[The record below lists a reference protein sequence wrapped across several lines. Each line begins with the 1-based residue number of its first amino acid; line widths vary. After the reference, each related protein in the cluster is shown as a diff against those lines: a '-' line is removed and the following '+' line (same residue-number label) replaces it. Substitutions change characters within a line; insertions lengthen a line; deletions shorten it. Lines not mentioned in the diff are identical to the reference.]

1 MHNAQL
7 YLRVRVERFYR
18 LRKTFEAIAA
28 GDQNISKSPVFKV
41 NGLIT
46 NDKFCFVRE
55 VHLQLSRSRVPLN
68 RRT

>member
-1 MHNAQL
+1 M
-7 YLRVRVERFYR
+7 RVDRFYR
-18 LRKTFEAIAA
+18 LRKTLEAIAA
-28 GDQNISKSPVFKV
+28 GDKNIFQASILQV

-55 VHLQLSRSRVPLN
+55 AHLQLSRSRIPLN

>member
-1 MHNAQL
+1 MHS
-7 YLRVRVERFYR
+7 YLRLRIDRFNR
-18 LRKTFEAIAA
+18 LWKAFEAIAA
-28 GDQNISKSPVFKV
+28 GDQDVLQTSVTKI